1 MLSKENKEK
10 MKTFSMSLIDVQE
23 KSTKDLVSAFDK
35 LVGPD
40 FATYTWAL
48 NYMNGL
54 YFTNARK
61 VVQELENITFASS
74 KE

>member
-1 MLSKENKEK
+1 MFNKQNYKTLSL
-10 MKTFSMSLIDVQE
+10 SMIDIQE
-23 KSTKDLVSAFDK
+23 KATKDYVAALDK
-35 LVGPD
+35 FVGPD
-40 FATYTWAL
+40 FATYMWGL

-54 YFTNARK
+54 YFNNARK

>member
-1 MLSKENKEK
+1 MLKKESLKA
-10 MKTFSMSLIDVQE
+10 FSLSVIDVQE
-23 KSTKDLVSAFDK
+23 KASKEFVAAVDK

-40 FATYTWAL
+40 FATYMWGV

-54 YFTNARK
+54 YFNNARK
-61 VVQELENITFASS
+61 VVQEFESFSFGAN